1 MYYKCVFFFPTLI
14 VKFKMQKYKIE
25 KIYIFTF
32 LFTLVY
38 SRRNVYVQDVDSQ
51 EKKDLFS

>member
-1 MYYKCVFFFPTLI
+1 
-14 VKFKMQKYKIE
+14 MQKYKIE

-38 SRRNVYVQDVDSQ
+38 SRSRTFMCNDSQ